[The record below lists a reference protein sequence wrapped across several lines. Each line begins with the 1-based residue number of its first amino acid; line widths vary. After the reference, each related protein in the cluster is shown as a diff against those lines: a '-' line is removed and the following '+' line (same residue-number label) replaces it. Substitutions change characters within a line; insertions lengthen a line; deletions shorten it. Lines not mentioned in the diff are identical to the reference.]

1 MNQQSDT
8 QSHIYT
14 ILNEID
20 ALRKVENHIAAIDS
34 DLKESYQRLDIA
46 KANLDKELKDVEDLE
61 RIGVKSLF
69 YKTLGS
75 KDEQLEKERQ
85 EYLNAAL
92 QYNELSKST
101 ELLEFEKKVLS
112 KKTTQLSE
120 LTTKLDSLKRLRES
134 EIISSSNHSLKN
146 ELLEISH
153 KLENNSVLSRAVNE
167 AIVEGEK
174 SLKHLSIVIDFL
186 RKAKDWGRWDMYS
199 KNRRAGYMK
208 HQAIDKAIQNL
219 TIAQHQLNKFSR
231 ELSDLGNNYIS
242 FDLKMGQFNKFMD
255 FFFDNLISDWIIQK
269 RIKASLISI
278 ESNYSKV
285 QRIVIDLKREI
296 EKINYN
302 TDTLLKQKDSFLLS

>member
-120 LTTKLDSLKRLRES
+120 FTTKLDSLKRLRES

-285 QRIVIDLKREI
+285 QRIVIDLKSEI

>member
-242 FDLKMGQFNKFMD
+242 FNLKMGQFNKFMD

>member
-120 LTTKLDSLKRLRES
+120 LTTKLDSLKSLRES

>member
-134 EIISSSNHSLKN
+134 EIISSSNQSLKN

-285 QRIVIDLKREI
+285 QRIVIDLKSEI